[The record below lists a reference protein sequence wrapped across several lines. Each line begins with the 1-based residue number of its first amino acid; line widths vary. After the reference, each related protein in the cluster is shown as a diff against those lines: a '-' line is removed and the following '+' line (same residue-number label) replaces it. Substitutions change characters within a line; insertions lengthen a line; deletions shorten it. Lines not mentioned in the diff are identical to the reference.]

1 MANENFTESSSRSTN
16 IMRDCVNPRTSDN
29 TEQIILA
36 NRFQRAGR
44 ECKKTGS
51 KYGENHR
58 AKGFRGKSN
67 RLPKLRREQD
77 IERSAYK
84 SEALP
89 TFVASRTDRHYK
101 IKSRAAP
108 DLHWQAFKR
117 EDRVPLPPNWR
128 KNYPQYTCEAGASP
142 RHRNSYTGATSR
154 PPRTSVLNTQNL
166 LKVRLQSKW
175 KGHTITAH
183 PFDWEEFKA
192 NEKDGHRKLTR
203 AINFVKYWDQYVKDN
218 PGYLKDMD
226 QICESWFASPCAGD
240 NPYYAKATV
249 GDVKLQDY
257 SSRHRQLQIEEEK
270 KRQHM
275 QRTKER
281 QEKSEKLSMVEDQVE
296 ELTLRVGRRQF
307 SCNTSPSS
315 NL

>member
-1 MANENFTESSSRSTN
+1 MANENFTEKSGSR
-16 IMRDCVNPRTSDN
+16 VQDN
-29 TEQIILA
+29 SL
-36 NRFQRAGR
+36 
-44 ECKKTGS
+44 KTW
-51 KYGENHR
+51 ENHR
-58 AKGFRGKSN
+58 ANGFRGKSN
-67 RLPKLRREQD
+67 RLSKLRWERD
-77 IERSAYK
+77 LERSAYK
-84 SEALP
+84 SEELP
-89 TFVASRTDRHYK
+89 AFVASRTDRHYK

-117 EDRVPLPPNWR
+117 EDCVPLPPSWK

-142 RHRNSYTGATSR
+142 RHRNSYTGASSR

-175 KGHTITAH
+175 KGHTITVH

-218 PGYLKDMD
+218 PGYLKDID

-240 NPYYAKATV
+240 NPYHAKAMV
-249 GDVKLQDY
+249 GDARLQDY
-257 SSRHRQLQIEEEK
+257 SSRRRQLQMEEEK
-270 KRQHM
+270 KWWHM
-275 QRTKER
+275 QRAKGR
-281 QEKSEKLSMVEDQVE
+281 QEKSEKLSMVDNQIE